1 MSKRWLLRPDVVELF
16 HVQQQQRLWQL
27 LSIAQPQWL
36 HAQSSRRL
44 QMQQRY
50 LAVR

>member
-1 MSKRWLLRPDVVELF
+1 
-16 HVQQQQRLWQL
+16 LWQL

-44 QMQQRY
+44 QMQQQLY